1 MKVYLAGPIANM
13 TDEQTHDW
21 RETAT
26 ALLSQDKIETI
37 DPAKLRDF
45 RGVPYPG
52 DLAVVEPDKR
62 DIDASDV
69 LLAYTHTPSV
79 GTSMEVLYA
88 WERGKFVVIVH
99 PDPEHASPWL
109 HYHSH
114 AFERSLAV
122 ALWEITEY
130 SRMSFAERVR
140 TLEADRPLGHSMPL
154 LRSNFTRSPVSLL
167 ESSS

>member
-13 TDEQTHDW
+13 DDAQTHDW
-21 RETAT
+21 REMAT
-26 ALLSQDKIETI
+26 LLLAQDGIETI

-45 RGVPYPG
+45 RNVWYPS
-52 DLAVVEPDKR
+52 DLVVVEPDKR
-62 DIDASDV
+62 DIDSSDV
-69 LLAYTHTPSV
+69 LLANTHLVSV

-114 AFERSLAV
+114 AFERTLAL
-122 ALWEITEY
+122 ALWEINEY
-130 SRMSFAERVR
+130 KRMSFVERASRLRKR
-140 TLEADRPLGHSMPL
+140 TDS
-154 LRSNFTRSPVSLL
+154 
-167 ESSS
+167 